1 MELTE
6 AIKSI
11 LSGESLLFV
20 GSGFSIGA
28 QNSNMS
34 NRDMKGANGLKQEIG
49 VALGVNNPSVTSL
62 GRLSNMYIKKKGSV
76 ELIDLLKKDFQVSEV
91 SDDHKSICAHDWLR
105 VYSTNYDDVVERS
118 YAFAGKSSV
127 SVTPSENYESYV
139 GQKGLIIHLNGY
151 INTITPDKL
160 FNEFKLTE
168 ASYCT
173 SEFNDS
179 PWVQMFR
186 NDLRV
191 CKSVFFVG
199 FSMEY
204 DLDLA
209 RIIAMSSI
217 KDKAFFV
224 VATDADAVDID
235 ALSDFGAVL
244 PIALSGLVKE
254 ISKVKESYVPRIDVA
269 FNPLCFKE
277 ISLSKSYQKVRSED
291 FNDLLLSGAVNP
303 ALVQASMQD
312 PSVGYLVYRSTLD
325 SILSKIEGGE
335 KNFLVESALGNGK
348 TVFLYQLA
356 YALVERG
363 KSVFWYKKYNAKIYS
378 EILSLSKLYPDA
390 IVILDDYHSAK
401 EAIFSLRK
409 TSNSLVIVTSE
420 RQALHDVIY
429 EDIQSIL
436 GNYVT
441 ISVDKLQRNERIE
454 VDHLFDMYSV
464 WGDLTHLAMDARV
477 AYIENM
483 CNSQFSSLILSR
495 VSSNNIILKFKEA
508 YSKFRDNPE
517 FRRVF
522 IVALINEF
530 FRLKVDVFDF
540 ASWAGADVINSPS
553 FRNNVGVREFLD
565 TKDDTIKLRS
575 SIIAHYFLSE
585 MDATDVLGVLEDVV
599 RRLDKTVMINP
610 EHRSTLTA
618 LMNFSQLSM
627 CLEAKQKGEIEPI
640 LLFYDDIKDLASCKD
655 NIHFWLQYAIAQLTK
670 ENYTIAKLYFD
681 KCYALAKMTKGYQ
694 TYKIDNHYSRYLLE
708 NEIKN
713 GFAETCMDS
722 FTEAHKI
729 LINTNVG
736 DEKRYYPYRM
746 ALLYW
751 DFYERFYKSL
761 DSEEQYDF
769 LSMCNDMYQKCI
781 AYIRNCDSAKGLDVA
796 KKTES
801 KLNAI
806 LTKNF
811 YIGFNPNYIVKRVKR
826 K

>member
-6 AIKSI
+6 AINSI
-11 LSGESLLFV
+11 LSGESMLFV
-20 GSGFSIGA
+20 GSGFSFGA
-28 QNSNMS
+28 KNSNLS
-34 NRDMKGANGLKQEIG
+34 NRNMKGVKGLIQEIG
-49 VALGVNNPSVTSL
+49 EALGVDNPNMNNLS
-62 GRLSNMYIKKKGSV
+62 RLSNLFIKKNSALA
-76 ELIDLLKKDFQVSEV
+76 LIDLLKKDFQVSEI
-91 SDDHKSICAHDWLR
+91 SDDHKSISAHDWLR
-105 VYSTNYDDVVERS
+105 VYSTNYDDVIERG
-118 YAFAGKSSV
+118 YAFAGKSST
-127 SVTPSENYESYV
+127 SVTPSENYEYYV
-139 GQKGLIIHLNGY
+139 GKKGLIVHLNGY

-168 ASYCT
+168 SSYCT

-191 CKSVFFVG
+191 CKSVFFIG

-224 VATDADAVDID
+224 VAKDSSIVDID
-235 ALSDFGAVL
+235 ALGDFGTVL
-244 PIALSGLVKE
+244 PIELSGLVRK
-254 ISKVKESYVPRIDVA
+254 ISEVKKSYVPRRDVT
-269 FNPLCFKE
+269 FSSLCFRE
-277 ISLSKSYQKVRSED
+277 LSISKSYKKVRSED
-291 FNDLLLSGAVNP
+291 FNDLLLSGEINP
-303 ALVQASMQD
+303 AFVQASLHD
-312 PSVGYLVYRSTLD
+312 SSVGYVVCRSVLD
-325 SILSKIEGGE
+325 SVLSQIDGGE

-356 YALVERG
+356 YALVERE
-363 KSVFWYKKYNAKIYS
+363 KRVFWYEKYNAKIYN
-378 EILSLSKLYPDA
+378 EILSLSELYPEA

-401 EAIFSLRK
+401 EAICCLRK
-409 TSNSLVIVTSE
+409 LSNSLVVITSE

-441 ISVDKLQRNERIE
+441 ISVDKLQQSERIE
-454 VDHLFDMYSV
+454 TERLFDMYSV
-464 WGDLTHLAMDARV
+464 WGDLTHLDKAVRV

-483 CNSQFSSLILSR
+483 CHSQFSSLILSR
-495 VSSNNIILKFKEA
+495 VKSNNIILKFKEA
-508 YSKFRDNPE
+508 YSKFRDNPK
-517 FRRVF
+517 FRRIF

-540 ASWAGADVINSPS
+540 ASWVGADVINSPS
-553 FRNNVGVREFLD
+553 FRNNVGVREFFD

-575 SIIAHYFLSE
+575 SIIAHHFLSE
-585 MDATDVLGVLEDVV
+585 MDATDVLEVLADVV

-610 EHRSTLTA
+610 EHKSTLTA

-627 CLEAKQKGEIEPI
+627 CLEAKQKGAIEHI
-640 LLFYDDIKDLASCKD
+640 LVFYDDIKELASCKD

-670 ENYTIAKLYFD
+670 GNYTIAKLYLD

-713 GFAETCMDS
+713 GTADSCMTS
-722 FTEAHKI
+722 FTKAHKI

-751 DFYERFYKSL
+751 NFYERFYMSL
-761 DSEEQYDF
+761 DDDEQYEF
-769 LSMCNDMYQKCI
+769 LSMCNDMYKKCI
-781 AYIRNCDSAKGLDVA
+781 AYIRSCESTKGLEVA
-796 KKTES
+796 KKTER
-801 KLNAI
+801 KLSEI
-806 LTKNF
+806 LTKNS
-811 YIGFNPNYIVKRVKR
+811 YIGFNSNFIVKRQKR